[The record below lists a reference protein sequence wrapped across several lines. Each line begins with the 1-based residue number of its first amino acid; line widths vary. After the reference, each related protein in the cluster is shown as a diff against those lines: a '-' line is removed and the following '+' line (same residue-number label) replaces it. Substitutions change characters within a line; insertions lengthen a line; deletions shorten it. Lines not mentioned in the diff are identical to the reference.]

1 MRNQPEY
8 KLPKRIDKILG
19 LFALESKRTGDV
31 ELAALLGSAECSVN
45 EGITQDSWNGG
56 TTGHAVHLSLPLE
69 KYLSVASRQSELA
82 KEFRDGLNRHSG
94 TPNEHVEEVI
104 LEAQDSPEI
113 ATWRESVSTHAPAP
127 EPPPETLH
135 RIWAPGMFRLFVSH
149 KDSQKHQAVE
159 LKKSLL
165 EVGVTCFVAHEDIEP
180 TRLWQDEIERALS
193 TMHAMTCLLSSD
205 FHASNWTDQEIGF
218 ALGRNVPVLPVKLG
232 ADPYGFVGRI
242 QAIPG
247 REGEMSALSE
257 RLFEY
262 MWGMPSL
269 RNALTDGLITAL
281 ENSGS
286 FGRSN
291 TLIELLAKLQT
302 ATPAQ
307 VERLR
312 AVPKSNGQ
320 VRDAFRVKAL
330 LPTLLER
337 LQSTEIGRR

>member
-1 MRNQPEY
+1 MRNQPDY

-19 LFALESKRTGDV
+19 LFALDLKRTGNV
-31 ELAALLGSAECSVN
+31 ELAALLGSAECSVT
-45 EGITQDSWNGG
+45 EGITQDSWSGG

-82 KEFRDGLNRHSG
+82 KELQDGLNRHSG
-94 TPNEHVEEVI
+94 TSYEHVEEVV

-113 ATWRESVSTHAPAP
+113 AAWRGSVSTHAPAP
-127 EPPPETLH
+127 EPPPETLN
-135 RIWAPGMFRLFVSH
+135 RIWAQGMFRLFISH

-159 LKKSLL
+159 LKKSLAQR
-165 EVGVTCFVAHEDIEP
+165 GVTCFVAHEDIEP
-180 TRLWQDEIERALS
+180 TQLWQDEIERALS

-232 ADPYGFVGRI
+232 AHPYGFIGRI

-269 RNALTDGLITAL
+269 RNALTDGLLTAL
-281 ENSGS
+281 ENSGT
-286 FGRSN
+286 FGQSN
-291 TLIELLAKLQT
+291 TLIELLTKLQT
-302 ATPAQ
+302 VTRAQ
-307 VERLR
+307 FERLR
-312 AVPKSNGQ
+312 AAPKSNVQ
-320 VRDAFRVKAL
+320 VREAFRVQAL

-337 LQSTEIGRR
+337 LKSVEDGRR